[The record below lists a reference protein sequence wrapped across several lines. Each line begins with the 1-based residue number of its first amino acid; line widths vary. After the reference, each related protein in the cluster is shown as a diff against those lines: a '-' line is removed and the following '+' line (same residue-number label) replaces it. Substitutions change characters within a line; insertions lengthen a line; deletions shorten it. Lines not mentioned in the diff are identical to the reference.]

1 MTVPEFLIAMA
12 LGAGAIALWI
22 NARWPGLAPERLW
35 TVVIHVGVAMLIGM
49 AVVPAIDQLVS
60 GSVSPLVR
68 AILITFIIGL
78 PALIYSLLTSIWVIL
93 MAQGAMRRHR

>member
-1 MTVPEFLIAMA
+1 MTVTQFIIAMA

-22 NARWPGLAPERLW
+22 NARWPGLAPEGMW
-35 TVVIHVGVAMLIGM
+35 KVVIHVGVAMLIGM

-68 AILITFIIGL
+68 AILITFVVGL
-78 PALIYSLLTSIWVIL
+78 PALIYSLLTSIWVIV
-93 MAQGAMRRHR
+93 MAQGAMRRNR